1 MRLRD
6 MHDEALLAR
15 IDRKRADGLDVRAEV
30 GELLRRWR
38 PEVGTV
44 VGSVQRAFGARAA
57 LDEDDVFHDAVA
69 RLLDRGL
76 DQFRG
81 ISASGPAALLAYFLR
96 IVKHAAID
104 RLRRRRE
111 QPADDSNAAGEDP
124 PHEVE
129 RGLAHARRSQ
139 EQADAGE
146 IYWAAFRRLEAEHP
160 AEAAAWDLYRHQ
172 DLQDHAEC
180 AHRLGISVANSY
192 QRVSRAQAWLRAY
205 LLELTD
211 ES

>member
-1 MRLRD
+1 MPLRHL
-6 MHDEALLAR
+6 HDEALLAR
-15 IDRKRADGLDVRAEV
+15 IDRKRAEGLDVRAEV

-38 PEVGTV
+38 PEVGAV
-44 VGSVQRAFGARAA
+44 VGSVQRAFGGRAA

-81 ISASGPAALLAYFLR
+81 TSASGPAAPLAYFLR

-104 RLRRRRE
+104 RVRRRRE
-111 QPADDSNAAGEDP
+111 QPADEGQSTSDDP

-146 IYWAAFRRLEAEHP
+146 LYWAAFRRLEAEHP

-172 DLQDHAEC
+172 DLEDHAEC
-180 AHRLGISVANSY
+180 ARRLGISVANSY
-192 QRVSRAQAWLRAY
+192 KRISRAQAWLRAY

-211 ES
+211 EN